1 MRSSLALCIVFTVW
15 PWPCTLLSLL
25 SPAAPVRPQSNEEQM
40 QLAFIKLMNNRFTHS
55 QEYVEYCQII
65 IIIILIMIENI
76 LSATVCQEH
85 FTSMTKEY
93 HQFWTSYTEKF
104 QKTTEVPKLL
114 MPTIVFTCRVLWN
127 YLWAT
132 IIIYFAQ
139 KWFNISL
146 LITSKMILLW
156 CCVDFIW
163 KKLFTPKNDIILMF

>member
-1 MRSSLALCIVFTVW
+1 
-15 PWPCTLLSLL
+15 
-25 SPAAPVRPQSNEEQM
+25 M

-65 IIIILIMIENI
+65 IIIILMIENI

-93 HQFWTSYTEKF
+93 HPAVSSLSFLNILQNRTF
-104 QKTTEVPKLL
+104 QKTAQVAKLL

-132 IIIYFAQ
+132 IIVYFAQ
-139 KWFNISL
+139 KWLNISFYSLQARWFVVVLCGFHLKERRCL
-146 LITSKMILLW
+146 LPKMI
-156 CCVDFIW
+156 
-163 KKLFTPKNDIILMF
+163 